1 MNRKPHRANLWR
13 TFAAPLLILGAS
25 LVGLIAALVANGA
38 GDWISWI
45 ALSAPL
51 AAITWGRLRRAR

>member
-1 MNRKPHRANLWR
+1 MSRTNLWR
-13 TFAAPLLILGAS
+13 TFAVPLLILGAS
-25 LVGLIAALVANGA
+25 LIGLVAALVANDP

-51 AAITWGRLRRAR
+51 AAITWGRLRRSR